1 MLLLYRIAKARQR
14 TTDLSGMGA
23 YRFGGRWNSPG
34 TYMLYTSEN
43 SSLAYLENLVHFD
56 AAIIPPKLFI
66 MEITIPATPELI
78 YTLPDSAYPKQWMK
92 LGHLDNKRLGDR
104 LMNEAEYLGIRVRS
118 AVNPKEY
125 NYLLNPMYPG
135 YHELVQVT
143 SVEQL
148 PVDGRLIHIKMGR

>member
-1 MLLLYRIAKARQR
+1 MRLYRIAKTKQR

-23 YRFGGRWNSPG
+23 YKFGGRWNNTG

-66 MEITIPATPELI
+66 MEIGVVEKPELI
-78 YTLPDSAYPKQWMK
+78 YTLPDSAYPKQWTI
-92 LGHLDNKRLGDR
+92 LGQLEIKRLGDR
-104 LMNEAEYLGIRVRS
+104 LMRDAGYLGIRVRS
-118 AVNPKEY
+118 AVNPKEF
-125 NYLLNPMYPG
+125 NCLLNPLYPG
-135 YHELVQVT
+135 YHELVRVI

-148 PVDGRLIHIKMGR
+148 PVDSRLIHIRMGK

>member
-1 MLLLYRIAKARQR
+1 MQLYRIAKTKQR

-23 YRFGGRWNSPG
+23 YKFGGRWNNPG

-56 AAIIPPKLFI
+56 AAIVPPKLFI
-66 MEITIPATPELI
+66 MEIGVVKKPELI

-92 LGHLDNKRLGDR
+92 LGRLENKRLGDR
-104 LMNEAEYLGIRVRS
+104 LMRDSDYLGIRVRS
-118 AVNPKEY
+118 AVNPKEF
-125 NYLLNPMYPG
+125 NCLLNPLYPG

-148 PVDGRLIHIKMGR
+148 PIDGRLIHIKTAK

>member
-1 MLLLYRIAKARQR
+1 MRLYRIAKTKQR

-23 YRFGGRWNSPG
+23 YKFGGRWNNPG

-56 AAIIPPKLFI
+56 AVIIPPKLFI
-66 MEITIPATPELI
+66 MEIDVMEKPGLI

-92 LGHLDNKRLGDR
+92 LGQLENKRLGDR
-104 LMNEAEYLGIRVRS
+104 LMREAGYLGIRVRS
-118 AVNPKEY
+118 AVNPKEF
-125 NYLLNPMYPG
+125 NCLLNPLYPG
-135 YHELVQVT
+135 YHELVRVI

-148 PVDGRLIHIKMGR
+148 PVDGRLIHIKMGK

>member
-1 MLLLYRIAKARQR
+1 MRLYRIAKTKQR

-23 YRFGGRWNSPG
+23 YKFGGRWNNTG

-66 MEITIPATPELI
+66 MEIDVSEKPGLI
-78 YTLPDSAYPKQWMK
+78 YTLPDSAYPKQWTI
-92 LGHLDNKRLGDR
+92 LGQLEIKRLGDR
-104 LMNEAEYLGIRVRS
+104 LMRDAGYLGIRVRS
-118 AVNPKEY
+118 AVNPKEF
-125 NYLLNPMYPG
+125 NCLLNPLYPG
-135 YHELVQVT
+135 YHELVRVI

-148 PVDGRLIHIKMGR
+148 PVDSRLIHIRMGK